1 MNSIEDIA
9 KMAIEEVG
17 AELKELENSR
27 IPTKAPKPLRA
38 ANEVLNAAIKND
50 EAAQLNAAS
59 AASVASVIKEKENEN
74 TLNITNTNS
83 NTFGAEIRVFGEA
96 QAGEA
101 RAKDTSADLP
111 DSIAKMEFAGLDA
124 TPNEQDKNF
133 LANATLT
140 ANATLAANAAIGIT
154 AINSIDS
161 TQNTSANSE
170 KEYLLALKERLEVL
184 FAGLKNSEGNLSLR
198 LDLTIRFLEFLLA
211 NTNERLTKL
220 PK

>member
-59 AASVASVIKEKENEN
+59 VMKENEN

-83 NTFGAEIRVFGEA
+83 KTFGAEIRVFGEV
-96 QAGEA
+96 G
-101 RAKDTSADLP
+101 AKDTSADLP

-140 ANATLAANAAIGIT
+140 ANAAIGI
-154 AINSIDS
+154 AALNSIDS

-184 FAGLKNSEGNLSLR
+184 FAGLKNSEGNISLR

>member
-38 ANEVLNAAIKND
+38 ANEVLNAAIKKD

-59 AASVASVIKEKENEN
+59 VMKENEN

-83 NTFGAEIRVFGEA
+83 KTFGAEIRVFGEV
-96 QAGEA
+96 G
-101 RAKDTSADLP
+101 AKDVSADLP

-133 LANATLT
+133 LANATL
-140 ANATLAANAAIGIT
+140 ASNAAIGI
-154 AINSIDS
+154 AALNSIDS

>member
-27 IPTKAPKPLRA
+27 ISTKAPKPLRA
-38 ANEVLNAAIKND
+38 ANEVLSAAIKND

-59 AASVASVIKEKENEN
+59 VMKENEN

-83 NTFGAEIRVFGEA
+83 NTFGAEIRVFGET

-101 RAKDTSADLP
+101 RAKNASADLP
-111 DSIAKMEFAGLDA
+111 DGIAKMELAGLDA

-140 ANATLAANAAIGIT
+140 ANAAIGIA

>member
-59 AASVASVIKEKENEN
+59 VMKENEN

-96 QAGEA
+96 QAGETLV
-101 RAKDTSADLP
+101 KDTSADLP
-111 DSIAKMEFAGLDA
+111 YSIAKTEFAGLDA

-140 ANATLAANAAIGIT
+140 ANAAIGIA

>member
-38 ANEVLNAAIKND
+38 ANEALNAAIKND

-59 AASVASVIKEKENEN
+59 VMKENEN

-101 RAKDTSADLP
+101 RAKNASADLP

-140 ANATLAANAAIGIT
+140 ANAAIGI
-154 AINSIDS
+154 AALNSIDS

>member
-27 IPTKAPKPLRA
+27 IPAKAPKPLRA
-38 ANEVLNAAIKND
+38 ANDALNAIVKND

-59 AASVASVIKEKENEN
+59 VMKENEN

-101 RAKDTSADLP
+101 LVKDASTDLP
-111 DSIAKMEFAGLDA
+111 NSIAKMEFAGLD
-124 TPNEQDKNF
+124 TMPNEQDKNF

-140 ANATLAANAAIGIT
+140 ANAAIGIA

>member
-38 ANEVLNAAIKND
+38 ANDALNAIVKND

-59 AASVASVIKEKENEN
+59 VMKENEN

-96 QAGEA
+96 QAGEV

-111 DSIAKMEFAGLDA
+111 DGIAKMEFAGLDT

-140 ANATLAANAAIGIT
+140 ANAAIGIA

-184 FAGLKNSEGNLSLR
+184 FAGLKNSQGNLSLR

>member
-38 ANEVLNAAIKND
+38 ANDALNAIVKND

-59 AASVASVIKEKENEN
+59 VMKENEN

-83 NTFGAEIRVFGEA
+83 NTFGAEIRVFGEV
-96 QAGEA
+96 QAGETLV
-101 RAKDTSADLP
+101 KDTSADLP
-111 DSIAKMEFAGLDA
+111 YSIAKTEFAGLDA

-140 ANATLAANAAIGIT
+140 ANATLASNAAIGIA

-184 FAGLKNSEGNLSLR
+184 FAGLKNSQGNLSLR

>member
-38 ANEVLNAAIKND
+38 ANDALNAAIKND

-59 AASVASVIKEKENEN
+59 VMKENEN

-83 NTFGAEIRVFGEA
+83 KTFGAEIRVFGEA

-101 RAKDTSADLP
+101 RAKNTSADLP

-133 LANATLT
+133 LANATL
-140 ANATLAANAAIGIT
+140 ASNAAIGIA

>member
-38 ANEVLNAAIKND
+38 ANDALNAIVKND

-59 AASVASVIKEKENEN
+59 VMKENEN

-83 NTFGAEIRVFGEA
+83 KTFGAEIRVFGEA

-101 RAKDTSADLP
+101 RAKNASADLP
-111 DSIAKMEFAGLDA
+111 DGIAKMEFAGLDA

-140 ANATLAANAAIGIT
+140 ANAAIGIA

-184 FAGLKNSEGNLSLR
+184 FAGLKNSQGNLSLR

>member
-27 IPTKAPKPLRA
+27 IPAKAPKPLRA
-38 ANEVLNAAIKND
+38 ANDALNAAIKND

-59 AASVASVIKEKENEN
+59 VMKENEN

-83 NTFGAEIRVFGEA
+83 KTFGAEIRVFGET
-96 QAGEA
+96 QAGEVET
-101 RAKDTSADLP
+101 KNTSADLP
-111 DSIAKMEFAGLDA
+111 DGIAKMEFAGLDA

-140 ANATLAANAAIGIT
+140 ANAAIGIA

-161 TQNTSANSE
+161 TQNTSVNSE

>member
-59 AASVASVIKEKENEN
+59 VMKENEN

-96 QAGEA
+96 QA
-101 RAKDTSADLP
+101 KDTSADLP
-111 DSIAKMEFAGLDA
+111 DGIAKMEFAGLDA

-140 ANATLAANAAIGIT
+140 ANAMLRANLATNGAMGIS

>member
-59 AASVASVIKEKENEN
+59 VMKENEN

-96 QAGEA
+96 QAGEV
-101 RAKDTSADLP
+101 RAKNTSADLP

-140 ANATLAANAAIGIT
+140 ANAAIGI
-154 AINSIDS
+154 AALNSIDS

-184 FAGLKNSEGNLSLR
+184 FAGLKNSQGNLSLR

>member
-38 ANEVLNAAIKND
+38 ANEVLNAAIKKD

-59 AASVASVIKEKENEN
+59 VMKENEN

-83 NTFGAEIRVFGEA
+83 KTFGAEIRVFGEV
-96 QAGEA
+96 G
-101 RAKDTSADLP
+101 AKDVSADLP

-140 ANATLAANAAIGIT
+140 ANAAIGI
-154 AINSIDS
+154 AEINSIDS

-184 FAGLKNSEGNLSLR
+184 FAGLKNSEGNISLR

>member
-38 ANEVLNAAIKND
+38 ANEVLNAAIKKD

-59 AASVASVIKEKENEN
+59 VMKENEN

-83 NTFGAEIRVFGEA
+83 KTFGAEIRVFGEA

-101 RAKDTSADLP
+101 RAKNTSADLP

-133 LANATLT
+133 LANATL
-140 ANATLAANAAIGIT
+140 ASNAAIGI
-154 AINSIDS
+154 AALNSIDS

-184 FAGLKNSEGNLSLR
+184 FAGLKNSQGNLSLR

>member
-38 ANEVLNAAIKND
+38 ANDALNAAIKND

-59 AASVASVIKEKENEN
+59 VMKENEN

-83 NTFGAEIRVFGEA
+83 KTFGTEIRVFGEV
-96 QAGEA
+96 QAGETL
-101 RAKDTSADLP
+101 AKDTSADLP

-140 ANATLAANAAIGIT
+140 ANAAIGI
-154 AINSIDS
+154 AALNSIDS

>member
-38 ANEVLNAAIKND
+38 ANEALNAAIKND

-59 AASVASVIKEKENEN
+59 VMKENEN
-74 TLNITNTNS
+74 TLNIANTNS
-83 NTFGAEIRVFGEA
+83 KTFGAEIRVFGEA

-101 RAKDTSADLP
+101 RAKYTSADLP
-111 DSIAKMEFAGLDA
+111 DSIEKMEFAGLDA

-140 ANATLAANAAIGIT
+140 ANAAIGIA

>member
-59 AASVASVIKEKENEN
+59 VMKENEN

-83 NTFGAEIRVFGEA
+83 KTFGAEIRVFGEV
-96 QAGEA
+96 G
-101 RAKDTSADLP
+101 AKDTSADLP
-111 DSIAKMEFAGLDA
+111 DSIAKMEFAGLDT

-133 LANATLT
+133 LANTTLT
-140 ANATLAANAAIGIT
+140 ANATLASNAAIGI
-154 AINSIDS
+154 AALNSIDS

-184 FAGLKNSEGNLSLR
+184 FAGLKNSEGNISLR

>member
-38 ANEVLNAAIKND
+38 ANDVLNAAIKND

-59 AASVASVIKEKENEN
+59 VMKENEN

-96 QAGEA
+96 Q
-101 RAKDTSADLP
+101 AKDTSADLP

-140 ANATLAANAAIGIT
+140 ANAAIGIA

-184 FAGLKNSEGNLSLR
+184 FAGLKNSQGNLSLR

>member
-38 ANEVLNAAIKND
+38 ANDALNAAIKND

-59 AASVASVIKEKENEN
+59 VMKENEN

-101 RAKDTSADLP
+101 RAKDTSADLS
-111 DSIAKMEFAGLDA
+111 DSIAKMELAGLDA
-124 TPNEQDKNF
+124 TSNEQDKNF

-140 ANATLAANAAIGIT
+140 ANAAIGIA

>member
-59 AASVASVIKEKENEN
+59 VMKENEN

-83 NTFGAEIRVFGEA
+83 KTFGAEIRVFGEA

-101 RAKDTSADLP
+101 RAKNTSADLP
-111 DSIAKMEFAGLDA
+111 DGISKMEFAGLDA

-133 LANATLT
+133 LANATL
-140 ANATLAANAAIGIT
+140 ASNAAIGI
-154 AINSIDS
+154 AALNSIDS

-184 FAGLKNSEGNLSLR
+184 FAGLKNSQGNLSLR

>member
-59 AASVASVIKEKENEN
+59 VMKENEN

-96 QAGEA
+96 QA
-101 RAKDTSADLP
+101 KDSSADLP

-140 ANATLAANAAIGIT
+140 ANAAIGIA

-184 FAGLKNSEGNLSLR
+184 FAGLKNSEGNISLR

>member
-38 ANEVLNAAIKND
+38 ANDVLNAAIKND

-59 AASVASVIKEKENEN
+59 VMKENEN

-83 NTFGAEIRVFGEA
+83 NTFGAEIRVFGET
-96 QAGEA
+96 QAGETQ
-101 RAKDTSADLP
+101 AKDTSADLP

-140 ANATLAANAAIGIT
+140 ANAAIGIA

>member
-59 AASVASVIKEKENEN
+59 VMKENEN

-96 QAGEA
+96 Q
-101 RAKDTSADLP
+101 AKDTSADLP

-140 ANATLAANAAIGIT
+140 ANAAIGIA

-184 FAGLKNSEGNLSLR
+184 FAGLKNNQGNLSLR

>member
-27 IPTKAPKPLRA
+27 IPAKAPKPLRA
-38 ANEVLNAAIKND
+38 ANDALNAAIKND

-59 AASVASVIKEKENEN
+59 VMKENEN

-83 NTFGAEIRVFGEA
+83 KTFGAEIRVFGEV
-96 QAGEA
+96 G
-101 RAKDTSADLP
+101 AKDVSADLS
-111 DSIAKMEFAGLDA
+111 DSIAKMEFTGLD
-124 TPNEQDKNF
+124 TMPNEQDKNF

-140 ANATLAANAAIGIT
+140 ANATLASNAAIGI
-154 AINSIDS
+154 AALNSIDS

-184 FAGLKNSEGNLSLR
+184 FAGLKNSQGNLSLR

>member
-59 AASVASVIKEKENEN
+59 VMKENEN

-101 RAKDTSADLP
+101 LAKDTSADLP

-133 LANATLT
+133 LANATL
-140 ANATLAANAAIGIT
+140 ASNAAIGI
-154 AINSIDS
+154 AALNSIDS

>member
-59 AASVASVIKEKENEN
+59 VMKENEN

-83 NTFGAEIRVFGEA
+83 KTFGAEIRVFGEA

-111 DSIAKMEFAGLDA
+111 DGIAKMEFAGLDT

-140 ANATLAANAAIGIT
+140 ANAATGIA

>member
-59 AASVASVIKEKENEN
+59 VMKENEN

-83 NTFGAEIRVFGEA
+83 KTFGAEIRVFGEA

-101 RAKDTSADLP
+101 RAKYTSADLP
-111 DSIAKMEFAGLDA
+111 DGIAKMEFAGLDT

-140 ANATLAANAAIGIT
+140 ANAATGIA

-184 FAGLKNSEGNLSLR
+184 FAGLKNSQGNLSLR

>member
-38 ANEVLNAAIKND
+38 ANDALNAIVKND

-59 AASVASVIKEKENEN
+59 VMKENEN

-83 NTFGAEIRVFGEA
+83 NTFGAEIRVFGEV
-96 QAGEA
+96 G
-101 RAKDTSADLP
+101 AKDTSADLP

-140 ANATLAANAAIGIT
+140 ANAAIGIA

-184 FAGLKNSEGNLSLR
+184 FAGLKNSEGNISLR

>member
-38 ANEVLNAAIKND
+38 ANEALNAAIKND

-59 AASVASVIKEKENEN
+59 VMKENEN

-96 QAGEA
+96 L
-101 RAKDTSADLP
+101 AKDTSADLP
-111 DSIAKMEFAGLDA
+111 DSIAKMEFAGLDT

-140 ANATLAANAAIGIT
+140 ANAAIGIA

>member
-38 ANEVLNAAIKND
+38 ANEVLNAAIKKD

-59 AASVASVIKEKENEN
+59 VMKENEN

-83 NTFGAEIRVFGEA
+83 KTFGAEIRVFGEA

-101 RAKDTSADLP
+101 RAKNTSADLP

-140 ANATLAANAAIGIT
+140 ANAAIGI
-154 AINSIDS
+154 AALNSIDS

>member
-27 IPTKAPKPLRA
+27 IPAKAPKPLRA
-38 ANEVLNAAIKND
+38 ANEAPNAAIKND

-59 AASVASVIKEKENEN
+59 VMKENEN

-83 NTFGAEIRVFGEA
+83 KTFGAEIRVFGEA

-101 RAKDTSADLP
+101 RAKYTSADLP
-111 DSIAKMEFAGLDA
+111 DGIAKMEFAGLDT

-133 LANATLT
+133 LANATL
-140 ANATLAANAAIGIT
+140 ASNAAIGI
-154 AINSIDS
+154 AALNSIDS

>member
-38 ANEVLNAAIKND
+38 ANEVLNAAIKKD

-59 AASVASVIKEKENEN
+59 VMKENEN

-83 NTFGAEIRVFGEA
+83 NTFGAEIRVFGEV
-96 QAGEA
+96 G
-101 RAKDTSADLP
+101 AKDVSADLP

-140 ANATLAANAAIGIT
+140 ANAAIGIA

>member
-59 AASVASVIKEKENEN
+59 VMKENEN

-96 QAGEA
+96 L
-101 RAKDTSADLP
+101 AKDTSADLP

-140 ANATLAANAAIGIT
+140 ANAAIGIA

>member
-59 AASVASVIKEKENEN
+59 VMKENEN

-96 QAGEA
+96 QAGET

-111 DSIAKMEFAGLDA
+111 DSIAKMEFTGLDA
-124 TPNEQDKNF
+124 TANEQDKNF

-140 ANATLAANAAIGIT
+140 ANAAIGIA

>member
-38 ANEVLNAAIKND
+38 ANDVLNAAIKND

-59 AASVASVIKEKENEN
+59 VMKENEN

-101 RAKDTSADLP
+101 RAKNTSADLS
-111 DSIAKMEFAGLDA
+111 DSIAKMEFTGLDT

-140 ANATLAANAAIGIT
+140 ANAAIGIA

>member
-38 ANEVLNAAIKND
+38 ANDALNAAIKND

-59 AASVASVIKEKENEN
+59 VMKENEN

-83 NTFGAEIRVFGEA
+83 KTFGAEIRVFGEA
-96 QAGEA
+96 Q
-101 RAKDTSADLP
+101 AKDTSADLP

-140 ANATLAANAAIGIT
+140 ANAAIGIT

-184 FAGLKNSEGNLSLR
+184 FAGLKNSQGNLSLR

>member
-38 ANEVLNAAIKND
+38 ANEVLSAAIKND

-59 AASVASVIKEKENEN
+59 VMKENEN

-96 QAGEA
+96 L
-101 RAKDTSADLP
+101 AKDTSADLP
-111 DSIAKMEFAGLDA
+111 DSIAKMEFAGFDA

-140 ANATLAANAAIGIT
+140 ANAAIGIA

>member
-38 ANEVLNAAIKND
+38 ANEVLSAAIKND

-59 AASVASVIKEKENEN
+59 VMKENEN

-96 QAGEA
+96 Q
-101 RAKDTSADLP
+101 AKDTSADLP

-140 ANATLAANAAIGIT
+140 ANAAIGIA

-184 FAGLKNSEGNLSLR
+184 FSGLKNSEGNLSLR

>member
-27 IPTKAPKPLRA
+27 ISTKAPKPLRA

-59 AASVASVIKEKENEN
+59 VMKENEN

-83 NTFGAEIRVFGEA
+83 KTFGAEIRVFGEA

-101 RAKDTSADLP
+101 RAKNTSADLP
-111 DSIAKMEFAGLDA
+111 DSIEKIEFAGLDA

-133 LANATLT
+133 LANATL
-140 ANATLAANAAIGIT
+140 ASNAAIGI
-154 AINSIDS
+154 AALNSIDS